1 MSGNN
6 DESAPDVAYALDTN
20 SISHMWRSYYRDIFP
35 GFWERFDELA
45 RVATVVSVRAVR
57 AELAND
63 GRVARSVGY
72 LENLNPRFFAAPT
85 ANERVL
91 VSEMAVNPRLSSAAS
106 RWASKDN
113 ADADPYLIAKAR
125 TSNVHTTVVTEESQ
139 DPIRSSGIPY
149 VSRYYGVACINLHE
163 MLRRLG
169 WRF

>member
-6 DESAPDVAYALDTN
+6 DESALDMVYALDTN

-35 GFWERFDELA
+35 GFWERFGELA
-45 RVATVVSVRAVR
+45 HVDAVASVRAVR

-72 LENLNPRFFAAPT
+72 LENLNPGFFAAPT
-85 ANERVL
+85 ANERAL
-91 VSEMAVNPRLSSAAS
+91 VSEMAVNPQLSSAAN

-125 TSNVHTTVVTEESQ
+125 ISNLHTIVVTEESQ
-139 DPIRSSGIPY
+139 NPIRNSGIPY
-149 VSRYYGVACINLHE
+149 VSRYYGVACISLHE